1 MTDIKELTG
10 KRIKEL
16 RLKKGL
22 KQSELAELVSLEPRS
37 ISRLESGH
45 HFPKD
50 EHLQKFAGA
59 LGVEVKDLFSFSHI
73 KSKEEMQK
81 DIIQILKKADTG
93 QLVEI
98 YRIIE
103 VILK

>member
-1 MTDIKELTG
+1 
-10 KRIKEL
+10 
-16 RLKKGL
+16 
-22 KQSELAELVSLEPRS
+22 
-37 ISRLESGH
+37 
-45 HFPKD
+45 
-50 EHLQKFAGA
+50 
-59 LGVEVKDLFSFSHI
+59 
-73 KSKEEMQK
+73 MQK

>member
-37 ISRLESGH
+37 ISRIESGH

-50 EHLQKFAGA
+50 EHL
-59 LGVEVKDLFSFSHI
+59 
-73 KSKEEMQK
+73 
-81 DIIQILKKADTG
+81 
-93 QLVEI
+93 
-98 YRIIE
+98 
-103 VILK
+103 